1 MSDYIITCD
10 STVDL
15 SEELLQEKGIPY
27 VSFNFEAEGKTY
39 KDDYGKSYPVDK
51 FYEDIKK
58 GVMFKTSQ
66 PNSEDYK
73 ALFTKY
79 LEEGKDVLHISLS
92 SGISGGF
99 NSARIAANELNE
111 KYGPQQVFVIDSL
124 GASSG
129 YGLLV
134 IKAKD
139 NQDGE
144 MSLEG
149 NINWLEENK
158 KKIIHWFFSSDL
170 SSFVRGGRISKAAG
184 LVGAALQICP
194 VMCVSDEGKLEVL
207 EKTRTKKKA
216 ARKIVDNMLNEVG
229 PNYSDYCYL
238 CMSACPDD
246 ANMVADMIKES
257 FPNIKEVK
265 IFNIGGVIGS
275 HTGPGTIALFY
286 VGKKRAL

>member
-15 SEELLQEKGIPY
+15 NEETLQAKGIPY

-51 FYEDIKK
+51 FYADIKR
-58 GVMFKTSQ
+58 GMMFKTSQ

-73 ALFTKY
+73 TLFTKY

-92 SGISGGF
+92 SGISGGY
-99 NSARIAANELNE
+99 NSARLAAVELNE

-134 IKAKD
+134 VKAKD

-184 LVGAALQICP
+184 LVGSALQICP
-194 VMCVSDEGKLEVL
+194 VMCVSDEGKLEVV
-207 EKTRTKKKA
+207 EKMRTKKKA
-216 ARKIVDNMLNEVG
+216 ARKIVDNMLQEVG

-238 CMSACPDD
+238 CMSACLDD
-246 ANMVADMIKES
+246 ANMVKDMIKET
-257 FPNIKEVK
+257 FPNIKDVK

-275 HTGPGTIALFY
+275 HTGPGTVALFY

>member
-15 SEELLQEKGIPY
+15 SEELLQARGIPY
-27 VSFNFEAEGKTY
+27 VPFNFEAEGKTY

-51 FYEDIKK
+51 FYEDIKN

-73 ALFTKY
+73 ALFVKY

-92 SGISGGF
+92 SGISGGY
-99 NSARIAANELNE
+99 NSARLAAIELNE
-111 KYGPQQVFVIDSL
+111 KYGPQQVCVVDSL

-134 IKAKD
+134 LKAKD

-149 NINWLEENK
+149 NVNWIEDNK

-184 LVGAALQICP
+184 FFGTALQICP

-216 ARKIVDNMLNEVG
+216 ARKIVDNMLEEVG
-229 PNYSDYCYL
+229 PNYSDYCFL
-238 CMSACPDD
+238 CMSACKDD
-246 ANMVADMIKES
+246 ADMVASMIKEA

-275 HTGPGTIALFY
+275 HTGPGTVALFY

>member
-15 SEELLQEKGIPY
+15 SEELLQARGIPY
-27 VSFNFEAEGKTY
+27 VPFNFEAEGKTY

-51 FYEDIKK
+51 FYEDIKN

-73 ALFTKY
+73 ALFVKY

-92 SGISGGF
+92 SGISGGY
-99 NSARIAANELNE
+99 NSARLAAIELNE
-111 KYGPQQVFVIDSL
+111 KYGPQQVYVVDSL

-134 IKAKD
+134 LKAKD

-149 NINWLEENK
+149 NVNWIEDNK

-184 LVGAALQICP
+184 FFGTALQICP

-216 ARKIVDNMLNEVG
+216 ARKIVDNMLEEVG
-229 PNYSDYCYL
+229 PNYSDYCFL
-238 CMSACPDD
+238 CMSACKDD
-246 ANMVADMIKES
+246 ADMVAGMIKEA

-275 HTGPGTIALFY
+275 HTGPGTVALFY

>member
-15 SEELLQEKGIPY
+15 NEELLQERGLPY
-27 VSFNFEAEGKTY
+27 VPFNFEAEGKTY

-92 SGISGGF
+92 SGISGGY
-99 NSARIAANELNE
+99 NSARLAANELNE
-111 KYGPQQVFVIDSL
+111 KFGPQQVYVIDSL

-134 IKAKD
+134 LKAKD

-149 NINWLEENK
+149 NINWIEDNK

-184 LVGAALQICP
+184 FFGTALQICP

-216 ARKIVDNMLNEVG
+216 ARKIVDNMLAEVG
-229 PNYSDYCYL
+229 PDYSDYCFL
-238 CMSACPDD
+238 CMSACKDD
-246 ANMVADMIKES
+246 ADMVAGMIKES
-257 FPNIKEVK
+257 FPNIKDVK

-286 VGKKRAL
+286 VGKKRAI

>member
-51 FYEDIKK
+51 FYADIKN
-58 GVMFKTSQ
+58 GIMFKTSQ

-73 ALFTKY
+73 ALFTKF

-238 CMSACPDD
+238 CMSACLDD
-246 ANMVADMIKES
+246 ANMVANMIKES

>member
-15 SEELLQEKGIPY
+15 SEELLQERGLPY
-27 VSFNFEAEGKTY
+27 VAFNFEAEGKTY

-51 FYEDIKK
+51 FYEDVKK

-92 SGISGGF
+92 SGISGGY
-99 NSARIAANELNE
+99 NSARLAANELNE
-111 KYGPQQVFVIDSL
+111 KFGPQQVYVIDSL

-134 IKAKD
+134 LKAKD

-149 NINWLEENK
+149 NINWIEDNK

-184 LVGAALQICP
+184 FFGTALQICP

-216 ARKIVDNMLNEVG
+216 ARKIVDNMLAEVG
-229 PNYSDYCYL
+229 PDYSDYCFL
-238 CMSACPDD
+238 CMSACKDD
-246 ANMVADMIKES
+246 ADMVAGMIKES

-275 HTGPGTIALFY
+275 HTGPGTVALFY
-286 VGKKRAL
+286 VGKKRAI